1 MRNILILGLLLTT
14 LAGMAPA
21 QEKKGALV
29 TIGKTAITPDEFHRI
44 YERNNANIQDPENKK
59 TAREY
64 LELFINFKLKVMEA
78 MHLGMDTVQAFKTE
92 LEGYRNELSTPYLT
106 NITFNDQLVKET
118 YQRMLKEVNAS
129 HLLVEVPDGASPAD
143 TLAARKKIMEIREE
157 ILGGLDFGDAAVTY
171 SQDPS
176 AQANKGD
183 LGWFTVFQMV
193 YPFEEAAYTT
203 PVGEV
208 SMPVRTRFGYHLLK
222 VNGIREAQGEI
233 HVAHIMKIYAPDA
246 SPAQKEKA
254 RQAADSL
261 YHLLEGGAS
270 FTRLARENSDD
281 ERSAANNGELPWFSR
296 NRMIPAFADPA
307 FALSNDGDYTRP
319 IDSGFGFHII
329 KRLEY
334 RPLPA
339 FDQVKREL
347 EERIK
352 RDGERSEHSREAF
365 VADLKNEYHFTR
377 SEERV
382 ERVLAAGKTWISGDS
397 LVIPADFDQ
406 SQLLFTFAN
415 QKITAREWA
424 DHLKTIPGQQLRNDP
439 GMLPRYYH
447 AWENET
453 LIRYEESRLE
463 EKHPDFRSLLQE
475 YHDGILLFN
484 ISERQI
490 WQKAASDSVGLAAFY
505 ETNKGKYLWPE
516 RYQGSIIRCASPQ
529 LKEEAETLAESG
541 VDPGEIQDVL
551 RLPDGALTISRGIWE
566 KGENPV
572 IDYYLWEGSLPADWN
587 ETTGFITGEKMAPAP
602 KALDE
607 SRGYHISDY
616 QQYLEEQWVRELRR
630 KYPVKIN
637 KKLVKQ
643 LADG

>member
-157 ILGGLDFGDAAVTY
+157 ILGGLDFGDAAVRY

-254 RQAADSL
+254 PTTSWKGEPVSPGLHGKTATMNAAPPTT
-261 YHLLEGGAS
+261 GS
-270 FTRLARENSDD
+270 F
-281 ERSAANNGELPWFSR
+281 P
-296 NRMIPAFADPA
+296 
-307 FALSNDGDYTRP
+307 
-319 IDSGFGFHII
+319 GFHAT
-329 KRLEY
+329 E
-334 RPLPA
+334 
-339 FDQVKREL
+339 
-347 EERIK
+347 
-352 RDGERSEHSREAF
+352 
-365 VADLKNEYHFTR
+365 
-377 SEERV
+377 
-382 ERVLAAGKTWISGDS
+382 
-397 LVIPADFDQ
+397 
-406 SQLLFTFAN
+406 
-415 QKITAREWA
+415 
-424 DHLKTIPGQQLRNDP
+424 
-439 GMLPRYYH
+439 
-447 AWENET
+447 
-453 LIRYEESRLE
+453 
-463 EKHPDFRSLLQE
+463 
-475 YHDGILLFN
+475 
-484 ISERQI
+484 
-490 WQKAASDSVGLAAFY
+490 
-505 ETNKGKYLWPE
+505 
-516 RYQGSIIRCASPQ
+516 
-529 LKEEAETLAESG
+529 
-541 VDPGEIQDVL
+541 
-551 RLPDGALTISRGIWE
+551 
-566 KGENPV
+566 
-572 IDYYLWEGSLPADWN
+572 
-587 ETTGFITGEKMAPAP
+587 
-602 KALDE
+602 
-607 SRGYHISDY
+607 
-616 QQYLEEQWVRELRR
+616 
-630 KYPVKIN
+630 
-637 KKLVKQ
+637 
-643 LADG
+643 